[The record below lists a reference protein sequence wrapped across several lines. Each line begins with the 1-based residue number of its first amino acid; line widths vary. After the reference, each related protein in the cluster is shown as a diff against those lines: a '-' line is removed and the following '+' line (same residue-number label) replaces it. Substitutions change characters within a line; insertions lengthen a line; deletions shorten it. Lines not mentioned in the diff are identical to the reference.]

1 MICECVFKS
10 CLLYSISS
18 GLLVI
23 PGVSTLPCL
32 PLMSSL
38 KTIILKLILVC
49 VFLVSPCCV
58 HRDTVTVLSGENFLF

>member
-1 MICECVFKS
+1 M
-10 CLLYSISS
+10 SS

-32 PLMSSL
+32 PLMLSL

-58 HRDTVTVLSGENFLF
+58 HRDTSINRELELKAPNAELEEVAREA